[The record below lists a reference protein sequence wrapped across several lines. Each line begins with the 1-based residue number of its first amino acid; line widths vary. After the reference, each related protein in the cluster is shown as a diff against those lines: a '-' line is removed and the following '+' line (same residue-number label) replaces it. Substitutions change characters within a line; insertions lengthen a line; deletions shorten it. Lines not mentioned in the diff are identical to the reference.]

1 MSDLLLT
8 NVRPLGAAPRDILVQ
23 DGRIAEVGTGL
34 RLAEGRGRMVDG
46 DGQLAIPGLVDAH
59 AHLDKTLWGLPWR
72 PHTAGPGL
80 AGLIENEH
88 RGRAEL
94 TERGTTVAER
104 AGNLLRAYAAAGR
117 APGCDLRHRRPPWL
131 RPRHPPARP

>member
-8 NVRPLGAAPRDILVQ
+8 NVRPLGEPARDVLVQ
-23 DGRIAEVGTGL
+23 GGRIAEVGTGL
-34 RLAEGRGRMVDG
+34 RLAEGRGQVVDG

-94 TERGTTVAER
+94 TEPRDHRGR
-104 AGNLLRAYAAAGR
+104 AGRQPAARLCG
-117 APGCDLRHRRPPWL
+117 GRHRP
-131 RPRHPPARP
+131 HP